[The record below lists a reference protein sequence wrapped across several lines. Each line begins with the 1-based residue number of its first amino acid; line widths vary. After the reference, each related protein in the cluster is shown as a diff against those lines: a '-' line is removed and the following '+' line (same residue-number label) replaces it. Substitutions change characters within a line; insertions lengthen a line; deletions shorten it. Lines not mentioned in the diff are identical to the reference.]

1 MFVGVIASA
10 ADLGVFLSAD
20 CNVSAIASAVVA
32 RDSASPGLDRSDAF
46 RRSSIAS
53 LDESGGAPSH
63 SEQFIQRIDEAVHRI
78 DRVISE
84 HVTEHH
90 MELLGQVGSVD
101 GLQGQVSSVQSSV
114 QHLKSAVDALETN
127 VREQHRKLQVTIQK
141 HRNVEQCGEIV
152 RRVLR
157 FHQLSERVLGSPLAT
172 AGLLSTSTTGSAS
185 RGVGAANHAEMV
197 TLALAIREME
207 TLVEDPSFE
216 ELSVVRAK
224 LPAIRK
230 LSAAVKRDVRANLR
244 TGMQNVSQ
252 AEVGDALQVLFYL
265 GGLAPTVQGAVN
277 DVIQEVERAC
287 GAAIAEEKLYRRNS
301 LSTGT
306 NGTSNNSAGGDSGS
320 SATHAVVQKADIWKA
335 IQDVFEA
342 IRTHAI
348 QVWNLQRVLVKM
360 VDPATNSRYIDL
372 VIGKD
377 EPTLFATFWEVT
389 CAIVRELFASMLNY
403 RSAVKTVLVSEY
415 PRMREQA
422 HRVLNDLYAATN
434 QNAGPEYTT
443 EKSVG
448 AGKNAAKTYSIGIA
462 GSPAERSQLLDS
474 MSPLYGAFTE
484 RLYRRL
490 SNPIQLMF
498 PQSSN
503 FHASPPGRSDMQT
516 LARTIFAELDQVGK
530 DPVLL
535 EGSLKQIRKAVTLFC
550 TNVKKIMNTGKTAS
564 ATTPSFGR
572 TAAQAH
578 NVSLITVLGILDDAI
593 EEVERRVVAEATE
606 SAAAANAETTRS
618 MSMVRVSNDGKI
630 TEKQAKRVC
639 ANELTPCHDIIGDM
653 EYALLGYYLQSLAS
667 ILEGVFAKMHDESFA
682 DRAPST
688 PGPSGGGGAQQRHN
702 MGDGLSSSS
711 TNGSKYMQEF
721 TSVFAVILDE
731 HLRRLP
737 PSSFVSECVGDFVC
751 RLISVFV
758 RHASLLRP
766 LQENGKLRL
775 ANDMAQLELWLEHIM
790 PLKNLGAPY
799 DELRAFRQLIFL
811 KSASLLRDPAVDKIR
826 PSNVWHHLIARAPPE
841 LQLPHQMKRWNVSKY
856 IDWLD
861 TEVPVDIRSTF
872 SPPPGP
878 FAWKD
883 LPLGYPC
890 LKDRRL
896 ALLTEKSVW
905 KEITKCL
912 DAYAQ
917 RVSAASGVDLSPVYE
932 LVQESGPI
940 LLAGYEVAYPV

>member
-1 MFVGVIASA
+1 
-10 ADLGVFLSAD
+10 
-20 CNVSAIASAVVA
+20 VSAIASSVVA
-32 RDSASPGLDRSDAF
+32 RDSAADRSEAY

-53 LDESGGAPSH
+53 LDEADGAPSH
-63 SEQFIQRIDEAVHRI
+63 SEQFIQRIDEAVRRI
-78 DRVISE
+78 DRVIGE

-101 GLQGQVSSVQSSV
+101 GLQGQVSSVQTSV
-114 QHLKSAVDALETN
+114 QHLKGAVDALETT

-157 FHQLSERVLGSPLAT
+157 FNQLSERVLGSPLAT
-172 AGLLSTSTTGSAS
+172 VGLLSTSATASAS
-185 RGVGAANHAEMV
+185 RAAGAANHAEMA

-207 TLVEDPSFE
+207 ALVEDPNFE

-230 LSAAVKRDVRANLR
+230 LSAAVKRDVRTSLR
-244 TGMQNVSQ
+244 AGMQNLSQ
-252 AEVGDALQVLFYL
+252 AEVGDALQVLFYI
-265 GGLAPTVQGAVN
+265 GGLATTVQGAVN

-301 LSTGT
+301 VSTGT
-306 NGTSNNSAGGDSGS
+306 NGTSSSNDTAS

-342 IRTHAI
+342 IRTHAL

-360 VDPATNSRYIDL
+360 LDPATNSRYIDL
-372 VIGKD
+372 VIGMD

-403 RSAVKTVLVSEY
+403 RSAIKTVLVSEF

-434 QNAGPEYTT
+434 QNVGT
-443 EKSVG
+443 EFTVNHSVG
-448 AGKNAAKTYSIGIA
+448 DGKRVAKAYSIGIA
-462 GSPAERSQLLDS
+462 GTAAERSQLLDS
-474 MSPLYGAFTE
+474 MSPVFDAFTE

-530 DPVLL
+530 DPVMIK
-535 EGSLKQIRKAVTLFC
+535 GSLKQIRKAVTLFC
-550 TNVKKIMNTGKTAS
+550 TNVKKIMHTGKPAS

-593 EEVERRVVAEATE
+593 EEVERRVTTEATE
-606 SAAAANAETTRS
+606 SAVAANMETTRS
-618 MSMVRVSNDGKI
+618 MSMVRMSASDKI

-639 ANELTPCHDIIGDM
+639 AKELKPCHDMIRDM

-667 ILEGVFAKMHDESFA
+667 ILEEIIAKMHDESFA
-682 DRAPST
+682 DRAPSA
-688 PGPSGGGGAQQRHN
+688 PGSNIGAQQRHS
-702 MGDGLSSSS
+702 MGGSSSS
-711 TNGSKYMQEF
+711 TSGSKYMQEF
-721 TSVFAVILDE
+721 TSVFSVILDE

-737 PSSFVSECVGDFVC
+737 ASSFVGECVGDFVC

-766 LQENGKLRL
+766 LEENGKLRL
-775 ANDMAQLELWLEHIM
+775 ANDMTQLELRLEHIM
-790 PLKNLGAPY
+790 PVKNLGAPY

-811 KSASLLRDPAVDKIR
+811 ENASLLRDPAVDKIR

-841 LQLPHQMKRWNVSKY
+841 LQLPHQMKRWTVSKY

-872 SPPPGP
+872 SPSPGP

-905 KEITKCL
+905 KEMTKCL

-917 RVSAASGVDLSPVYE
+917 RVSAATGVELSPVYE